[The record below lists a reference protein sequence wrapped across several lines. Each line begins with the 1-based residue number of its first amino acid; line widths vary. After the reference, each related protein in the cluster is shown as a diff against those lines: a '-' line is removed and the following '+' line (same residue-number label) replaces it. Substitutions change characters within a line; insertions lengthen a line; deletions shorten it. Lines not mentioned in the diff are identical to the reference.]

1 MASNLARYGFWI
13 VGGMVVIAAALIAAL
28 PYVASAQIVRDR
40 IALEVS
46 GWSGYRVE
54 LGAAPEIE
62 VWPFRAVLRE
72 VTLSGWFDPE
82 RKPVIT
88 AETVEIDLSPL
99 AALRGDVLFSTARV
113 VRPTVRLASG
123 ARDVG
128 LSASPVGGRI
138 ARSIEE
144 ARDVVARDPV
154 NPDVGALPRDPFG
167 AIQVVDGRVVASR
180 SGKDEDLLTSITGN
194 FEWTALNRPA
204 RLSMTGIWRG
214 ESVALDLSA
223 ERPLVLLAG
232 GNGPLSINL
241 KSAPASFA
249 FDGTASFSGDTFF
262 AGSAKFA
269 SPSLRRMLEWS
280 ASEPAPGSPIGVVS
294 IEGRIAGNRQR
305 MKIEDARMS
314 VDGNSGIGVLELAW
328 AQRMPALS
336 GTLAFE
342 TLDLPSFLSAFG
354 AEDGPARLSGG
365 IGTDLAHRIDLDL
378 RLSAEH
384 ATTGSIALEDIAA
397 TARVK
402 RGHAAFDVSDAAA
415 FGGNVQASIRID
427 RKPDGDVV
435 EIRFLGEDVDGGI
448 IAAFAPLIRI
458 LPAAK
463 GNVSATMKAPAG
475 TWSEIVA
482 AAEGTFSANF
492 GEGVIQKLDLRAFLD
507 RLAKGD
513 FFALDE
519 IANGSLAVKG
529 VEIKAALSKGVAR
542 ISKAEIRGAS
552 EIISVSGIIPSVGGL
567 ALSASIAQTGQ
578 PQSTPPL
585 SVSFFIGG
593 SWSNPF
599 VVPASTASTGAD

>member
-1 MASNLARYGFWI
+1 M
-13 VGGMVVIAAALIAAL
+13 
-28 PYVASAQIVRDR
+28 
-40 IALEVS
+40 
-46 GWSGYRVE
+46 
-54 LGAAPEIE
+54 
-62 VWPFRAVLRE
+62 
-72 VTLSGWFDPE
+72 
-82 RKPVIT
+82 IT

-99 AALRGDVLFSTARV
+99 AALRGEVLFSTARV
-113 VRPTVRLASG
+113 VRPTIRLASG
-123 ARDVG
+123 AGDVG
-128 LSASPVGGRI
+128 LSTSPVGGRI

-144 ARDVVARDPV
+144 ARNVVARDPV

-167 AIQVVDGRVVASR
+167 TIQVVDGRVVASR
-180 SGKDEDLLTSITGN
+180 SGKDEDLLTSVAGS
-194 FEWTALNRPA
+194 FAWAALDRPS

-214 ESVALDLSA
+214 ESIALDLSA
-223 ERPLVLLAG
+223 ERPMVLLAG
-232 GNGPLSINL
+232 GTAPLSINL

-294 IEGRIAGNRQR
+294 IEGRIGGNRQR

-314 VDGNSGIGVLELAW
+314 IDGNSGMGVLELAW
-328 AQRMPALS
+328 AERMPSLS

-384 ATTGSIALEDIAA
+384 ATTGSFSLDNVAA

-402 RGHAAFDVSDAAA
+402 KGHAAFDVSDAAA

-427 RKPDGDVV
+427 RKPDGDAA
-435 EIRFLGEDVDGGI
+435 EIRFLGEEVDGGI
-448 IAAFAPLIRI
+448 ITAFAPLLRI

-463 GNVSATMKAPAG
+463 GNVSATIKAPAG
-475 TWSEIVA
+475 TWTEIVA

-519 IANGSLAVKG
+519 IAKGSLAVKG

-542 ISKAEIRGAS
+542 ISRAEIRAAT
-552 EIISVSGIIPSVGGL
+552 ETISVSGIIPSVGGL
-567 ALSASIAQTGQ
+567 ALSGSIVRTGE
-578 PQSTPPL
+578 PQSAPPH
-585 SVSFFIGG
+585 SISFFVGG

-599 VVPASTASTGAD
+599 VVPASNASTAAD